1 MKKGKRKEKRNY
13 LAGSDYRIAA
23 GGSCSICSFT

>member
-1 MKKGKRKEKRNY
+1 MKKEKKKKY

>member
-1 MKKGKRKEKRNY
+1 MKKEKKEKKKY

-23 GGSCSICSFT
+23 GGSCSICGFT